1 MVQKVVL
8 LPGLDGTGAL
18 FGEFVK
24 PLPRTVEGTIVSYPA
39 GLELSYAE
47 LMPIIGAAAP
57 ITDPYVLLAESFSTP
72 LAIQFAATR
81 PPNLRGLILCAGFAS
96 SPATGLRRL
105 AGRLFAPILFRLPLP
120 GFAKSFWLVGPG
132 APPSLHHAIRAA
144 LSTVPPEVLSA
155 RLRAVLHCDVRH
167 DLSKITVPILVL
179 QAGSDRLV
187 PASSAEEMLLI
198 RPDATL
204 KTIDG
209 PHLLIQR
216 EPRMAAAAVME
227 FIDSLN

>member
-24 PLPRTVEGTIVSYPA
+24 PLPRTVEGTIVSDPA

-96 SPATGLRRL
+96 SPAKGLRRL
-105 AGRLFAPILFRLPLP
+105 AGQFLAPILFRLPLP

-144 LSTVPPEVLSA
+144 LSTVPPEVLFA
-155 RLRAVLHCDVRH
+155 RLRAVLRCDARH
-167 DLSKITVPILVL
+167 ELSRIEVPILLL
-179 QAGSDRLV
+179 QASGDRLV
-187 PASSAEEMLLI
+187 RASSAEEMLLS

-216 EPRMAAAAVME
+216 EPQKAAAAVME

>member
-1 MVQKVVL
+1 MIKRLVL
-8 LPGLDGTGAL
+8 LPGMDGTGAL
-18 FGEFVK
+18 FEEFVK
-24 PLPRTVEGTIVSYPA
+24 LLPGEIESIIASYPSNQK
-39 GLELSYAE
+39 LSYAQ
-47 LMPIIGAAAP
+47 LMPIVRAAAP
-57 ITDPYVLLAESFSTP
+57 ITEPYILLAESFSTP

-155 RLRAVLHCDVRH
+155 RLRAVLRCDARH
-167 DLSKITVPILVL
+167 ELSRIEVPILLL
-179 QAGSDRLV
+179 QASGDRLV
-187 PASSAEEMLLI
+187 RASSAEEMLLS

-216 EPRMAAAAVME
+216 EPQKAAAAVME